1 MEHGMMQREIRPYF
15 DLVASGRK
23 MRSIRRS
30 RNISVEQVRR
40 YMGFESVQSIYKW
53 ERGECLPQADTLI
66 ALSLLYQVN
75 PIELLEEDAKA
86 SSSQFP
92 GKLGSLIH
100 RCRKLQ
106 FMGRA
111 TYVHC
116 VLRLQANGDYFK
128 KHLWKSA
135 F

>member
-1 MEHGMMQREIRPYF
+1 MEHGMMQREFRPYF

-40 YMGFESVQSIYKW
+40 YMGFESVQAIYKW

-75 PIELLEEDAKA
+75 PIELLEEDARA
-86 SSSQFP
+86 SSSPFP
-92 GKLGSLIH
+92 GKVRIYGLLSTGFSFTIADDWRLLLI
-100 RCRKLQ
+100 C
-106 FMGRA
+106 
-111 TYVHC
+111 
-116 VLRLQANGDYFK
+116 DYCK
-128 KHLWKSA
+128 KYLWKLV